1 MRRPYC
7 CASAAPLR
15 AQINV
20 ELDLSS
26 KVSTPFSLRAFGR
39 DKNGAERGFYPTKWL
54 EASSPQAIL
63 CPEQL
68 AVARKSKRPAC
79 APSAIFA
86 AEWLSTRG
94 ATAPQ
99 RAERVK
105 FVV

>member
-39 DKNGAERGFYPTKWL
+39 DKNGAERGIYPKFMVRRTI
-54 EASSPQAIL
+54 S
-63 CPEQL
+63 
-68 AVARKSKRPAC
+68 AVFIRKPRLD
-79 APSAIFA
+79 AP
-86 AEWLSTRG
+86 
-94 ATAPQ
+94 
-99 RAERVK
+99 
-105 FVV
+105 